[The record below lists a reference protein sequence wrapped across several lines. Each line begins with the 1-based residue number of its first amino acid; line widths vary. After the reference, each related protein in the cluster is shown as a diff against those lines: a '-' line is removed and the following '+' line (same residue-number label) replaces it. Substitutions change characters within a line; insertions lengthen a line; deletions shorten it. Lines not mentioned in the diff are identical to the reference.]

1 MATTLPQDELQRRMA
16 DDLPKVNSLLEDE
29 RKQLEARKVM
39 GQPPKFI
46 VANGNPENP
55 LLVNPQR
62 IMTHEGRSTV
72 VSGDLVANH
81 PGIVYERE
89 VFPPSEC
96 HVATFLLLEWLH
108 QALEMETGNSLASLP
123 GAPAAALRVA
133 SQAGSVQG
141 VQANER
147 HWDHLFGA
155 GCGR

>member
-1 MATTLPQDELQRRMA
+1 MA

-123 GAPAAALRVA
+123 LGRQRQLYALRLKRGPSKVCRRMSA
-133 SQAGSVQG
+133 TGIICLELDVAGSESG
-141 VQANER
+141 PT
-147 HWDHLFGA
+147 WKTSS
-155 GCGR
+155 

>member
-1 MATTLPQDELQRRMA
+1 MRMA

-29 RKQLEARKVM
+29 GEQLEARKVM

-46 VANGNPENP
+46 VANGNPEGP

-62 IMTHEGRSTV
+62 IMTHQGKSSV

-96 HVATFLLLEWLH
+96 HVATFLLVEWLH
-108 QALEMETGNSLASLP
+108 QALLKMETGNSPASPASLA
-123 GAPAAALRVA
+123 GSAPAA
-133 SQAGSVQG
+133 SSVQG
-141 VQANER
+141 VQGNER